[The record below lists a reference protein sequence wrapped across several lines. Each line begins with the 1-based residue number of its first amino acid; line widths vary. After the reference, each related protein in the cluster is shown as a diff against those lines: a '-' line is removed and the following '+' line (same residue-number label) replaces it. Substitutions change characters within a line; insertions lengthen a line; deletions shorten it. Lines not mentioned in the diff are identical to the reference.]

1 MRELIYTDIVPKKI
15 YIAKSFLASGIDEN
29 TFGISIDKF
38 TAEGRFYSLRAAI
51 SHPGGHCTDCDLGI
65 GIDLTS
71 PGNDPE
77 SPDTGPA
84 AFEYLNY
91 SLNVSRN
98 DCDVSYEAGRSYGV
112 RQCKVKAEDI
122 VLNCVT
128 KDLDEM
134 LKSIP
139 ALSFW
144 NYFNGKADRVFCDK
158 IRSCVSNS
166 LKKGFSD
173 FYNQCYLN

>member
-1 MRELIYTDIVPKKI
+1 MGKEWIVYIVELVKFWLMEKKKSVVILDYKEYEKLLNISKGVEEKIAEAKNSSYKLAEMKFNKQLHHLEVENIRLREEV
-15 YIAKSFLASGIDEN
+15 S
-29 TFGISIDKF
+29 
-38 TAEGRFYSLRAAI
+38 
-51 SHPGGHCTDCDLGI
+51 
-65 GIDLTS
+65 
-71 PGNDPE
+71 
-77 SPDTGPA
+77 
-84 AFEYLNY
+84 YLNY
-91 SLNVSRN
+91 SLNVSKN

-128 KDLDEM
+128 KDLDKI

-173 FYNQCYLN
+173 FYNQCYLNQ

>member
-1 MRELIYTDIVPKKI
+1 MDSI
-15 YIAKSFLASGIDEN
+15 YIVELVKFWLMEKKKSVVILDYKEYEKLLNISKGVEEKIAEAKNSSYKLAEMKFNKQLHHLEVEN
-29 TFGISIDKF
+29 
-38 TAEGRFYSLRAAI
+38 RRLREEV
-51 SHPGGHCTDCDLGI
+51 S
-65 GIDLTS
+65 
-71 PGNDPE
+71 
-77 SPDTGPA
+77 
-84 AFEYLNY
+84 YLNY

-98 DCDVSYEAGRSYGV
+98 DCDASYEAGRSYGV

-128 KDLDEM
+128 KDLDEI

-173 FYNQCYLN
+173 FYNQCYLNQ

>member
-1 MRELIYTDIVPKKI
+1 MEKKKSVVILDYKEYEKLLDISKGVEEKIAEAKNSSYKLAETKFNKQLNHLEVENSRLREEV
-15 YIAKSFLASGIDEN
+15 S
-29 TFGISIDKF
+29 
-38 TAEGRFYSLRAAI
+38 
-51 SHPGGHCTDCDLGI
+51 
-65 GIDLTS
+65 
-71 PGNDPE
+71 
-77 SPDTGPA
+77 
-84 AFEYLNY
+84 YLNY

-128 KDLDEM
+128 KDVDEI

-173 FYNQCYLN
+173 FYNQCYLNQ